1 MLMDEH
7 AIAPHPQ
14 KLYLRTACSNP
25 GVAAKLEQERRMRD
39 SLSGHKTGL
48 PKKLL
53 DLFNPLPPVET
64 KLPVHRR
71 KPKLPYSGVGQYVD
85 LFAAPG
91 VHPAAS
97 ALASKRVAAPDG
109 LLLCLLKGT
118 DCKRKGM
125 LPHSGGLQER

>member
-1 MLMDEH
+1 
-7 AIAPHPQ
+7 
-14 KLYLRTACSNP
+14 
-25 GVAAKLEQERRMRD
+25 MRD

-64 KLPVHRR
+64 VPPVHRR

-91 VHPAAS
+91 ATYATSAVVLRRHRYNTDGFTPARERRS
-97 ALASKRVAAPDG
+97 A
-109 LLLCLLKGT
+109 
-118 DCKRKGM
+118 
-125 LPHSGGLQER
+125 Q